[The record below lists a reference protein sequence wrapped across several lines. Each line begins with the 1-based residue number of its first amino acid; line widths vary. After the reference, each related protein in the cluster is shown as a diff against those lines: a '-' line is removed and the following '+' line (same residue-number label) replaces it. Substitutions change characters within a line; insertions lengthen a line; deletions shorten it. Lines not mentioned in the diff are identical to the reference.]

1 MKLFK
6 WTIILGVIFVFASC
20 GYHFEGG
27 GFIDEDIQSI
37 SVKVLNNRSSE
48 SGIEVVFTNALIK
61 QILQVTDTKVTK
73 ADQST
78 SILEGTVNAITFQT
92 LSRSTTESVVER
104 RITVI
109 LDLQIIDNSGNTLWS
124 VKDFSTTEDYTVSA
138 DNVTDENNKRIAV
151 NEIATKAAEK
161 LVGKMLNTF

>member
-6 WTIILGVIFVFASC
+6 WNIILGVVLVFASC

-27 GFIDEDIQSI
+27 GFINEDIQNI
-37 SVKVLNNRSSE
+37 SVQVLNNRSSE

-73 ADQST
+73 VDQST
-78 SILEGTVNAITFQT
+78 HVLEGTVNAITFQT

-104 RITVI
+104 RITAI
-109 LDLQIIDNSGNTLWS
+109 LDLRIIDNSGNTLWS
-124 VKDFSTTEDYTVSA
+124 VKDFSTTEEYTVSA

-151 NEIATKAAEK
+151 NEIADKAAEK